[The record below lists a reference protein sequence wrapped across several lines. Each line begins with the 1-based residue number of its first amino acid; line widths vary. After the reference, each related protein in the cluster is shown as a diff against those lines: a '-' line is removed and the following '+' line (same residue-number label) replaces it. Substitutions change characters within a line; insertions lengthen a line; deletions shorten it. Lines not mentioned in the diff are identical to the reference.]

1 MKRRPAHGLW
11 DPHTTPWG
19 GPALQSC
26 PLSGALGL
34 PITLK
39 RGLGVVREGVSPAHL
54 EKDRDVFCNEATH
67 SKHPLE
73 ARPQLHA
80 PAGQKV
86 THDSQRLSV

>member
-1 MKRRPAHGLW
+1 MRDNQSRSSELW
-11 DPHTTPWG
+11 ASTAVLPSEW
-19 GPALQSC
+19 
-26 PLSGALGL
+26 ALGL

-73 ARPQLHA
+73 VRPQLHA

>member
-1 MKRRPAHGLW
+1 M
-11 DPHTTPWG
+11 
-19 GPALQSC
+19 
-26 PLSGALGL
+26 
-34 PITLK
+34 
-39 RGLGVVREGVSPAHL
+39 VREGVSPAHL

>member
-1 MKRRPAHGLW
+1 M
-11 DPHTTPWG
+11 
-19 GPALQSC
+19 
-26 PLSGALGL
+26 
-34 PITLK
+34 
-39 RGLGVVREGVSPAHL
+39 VREGVSPAHL

-73 ARPQLHA
+73 VRPQLHA